1 MRSHVIAAAMT
12 ATLALSAG
20 AQGRDTVPRGPQQRA
35 EMEQQ
40 FRARLAAVV
49 RERLGLTDDQARQ
62 LQEVDRRYEPERRSL
77 MRREMQARRALRQQ
91 VEAGSGAD
99 QNATAALLDQ
109 LLAAQRERAELA
121 TREQRELSTFLTP
134 VQRAKLLAL
143 QADLQRRVMNAH
155 RGGQEGGGREGGHR
169 RERRAPPQ

>member
-1 MRSHVIAAAMT
+1 MRSLMIAAVMT

-20 AQGRDTVPRGPQQRA
+20 AQGRDTVPRGTPQQRA

-49 RERLGLTDDQARQ
+49 RERLGLSDEQARR
-62 LQEVDRRYEPERRSL
+62 LQEVDRRYEPERRTL
-77 MRREMQARRALRQQ
+77 MRREMQARRALRRQL
-91 VEAGSGAD
+91 EAEDSAD

-109 LLAAQRERAELA
+109 LLTTQRERADLA
-121 TREQRELSTFLTP
+121 AREQRELATFLTP

-143 QADLQRRVMNAH
+143 QAELQRRVMSAH
-155 RGGQEGGGREGGHR
+155 RGGQGGREGGQRQGR
-169 RERRAPPQ
+169 RPPPK